1 MTGELKPF
9 SDNFIML
16 FMLDIKTR
24 MIYCVELIRHYKH
37 INNLFSFNGDL
48 EVTKT
53 VSLKTV
59 VATYEKFYG
68 WYLRPENGG
77 DLCFI
82 IRKIIQI
89 KTTSH
94 A

>member
-1 MTGELKPF
+1 
-9 SDNFIML
+9 
-16 FMLDIKTR
+16 

-82 IRKIIQI
+82 IRKKIEI

>member
-1 MTGELKPF
+1 
-9 SDNFIML
+9 
-16 FMLDIKTR
+16 

-82 IRKIIQI
+82 IRKKLKLKRLHTPRNAFGPASFILLN
-89 KTTSH
+89 
-94 A
+94 